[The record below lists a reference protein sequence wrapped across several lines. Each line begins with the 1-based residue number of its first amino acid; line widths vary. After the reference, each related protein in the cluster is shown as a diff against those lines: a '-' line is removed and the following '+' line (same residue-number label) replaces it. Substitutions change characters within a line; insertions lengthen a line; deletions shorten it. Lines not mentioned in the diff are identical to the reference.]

1 MKVPVRNEDVI
12 FDAPPKW
19 QGFLGGAVALSVFFA
34 FVSFD
39 REGQGRIAAMSAAAI
54 IASTRICW
62 PLRRYGWFW
71 IAMGAIAA
79 VHIIAVVAVPWS
91 HPRYPGYV
99 LIPVMVLDSAAI
111 LGVMALL
118 AKVLQGRSQKTG

>member
-1 MKVPVRNEDVI
+1 MSQDHSDII

-19 QGFLGGAVALSVFFA
+19 QGFVGAIFALCIFFI

-39 REGQGRIAAMSAAAI
+39 REGQGRIAAMSAVAI

-71 IAMGAIAA
+71 IAMGTIAA
-79 VHIIAVVAVPWS
+79 IHIVAVVAVPWS
-91 HPRYPGYV
+91 HPRYPGYA
-99 LIPVMVLDSAAI
+99 LIPVMVVDIAAI
-111 LGVMALL
+111 LGIMTLV
-118 AKVLQGRSQKTG
+118 AKFMRSRSPRL